1 MSRLLGVGGIAGL
14 LLILTL
20 LNSSRDGIA
29 VGGVCAGVVLN
40 GAGALESSAFVH
52 ECGAV
57 DGEGLG
63 AGALDDGWCGATK
76 VSGESL
82 DVGAGRSGGSG
93 ASTGVG
99 TGTGVCIGIC
109 TLTLEEGW
117 DGIALGI
124 ASGIASCLLLL
135 ALSGASRKLA
145 RVNSIEAGVVLNI
158 ARTLNCCADVD
169 KGVTVD
175 SEWAVTGSLG
185 DRWCCSSNRTI
196 ESLDICA
203 W

>member
-14 LLILTL
+14 LLVLTL
-20 LNSSRDGIA
+20 LNSSRDGTA
-29 VGGVCAGVVLN
+29 VGSICAGVVLN

-82 DVGAGRSGGSG
+82 DVGAGGSGGSG

-99 TGTGVCIGIC
+99 TGTGVGIGIAVVNRSLWRC
-109 TLTLEEGW
+109 SSGYRPASDSRIEGV
-117 DGIALGI
+117 
-124 ASGIASCLLLL
+124 C
-135 ALSGASRKLA
+135 
-145 RVNSIEAGVVLNI
+145 
-158 ARTLNCCADVD
+158 
-169 KGVTVD
+169 
-175 SEWAVTGSLG
+175 GSL
-185 DRWCCSSNRTI
+185 SS
-196 ESLDICA
+196 
-203 W
+203 